1 MRQPLAEAIVMKTR
15 GDKSL
20 EVSDDGALERVG
32 DELALDQLHGDEGL
46 NEELTGEYEVDSG
59 IEDER
64 SDSEFDYGDLK
75 EHVIVNDD
83 KDVDEDDLNKN
94 NFGAEDGE
102 GAVDN
107 EDDYGEY

>member
-1 MRQPLAEAIVMKTR
+1 
-15 GDKSL
+15 
-20 EVSDDGALERVG
+20 VSDDRALGRVC
-32 DELALDQLHGDEGL
+32 DELALDQLHGDEDSD
-46 NEELTGEYEVDSG
+46 EELTGEDEVGSEM
-59 IEDER
+59 EDER

-94 NFGAEDGE
+94 DFGAVDGE
-102 GAVDN
+102 GAADN